1 VCRQELLSRTRG
13 EDPGPIRSHAVFLIN
28 SRSLF
33 PVVPCDF
40 PLGVPRPVHHS
51 AFSQFAQAPLTAWF
65 GPIQFC
71 LAALDSTVTDRPQRL
86 QPWSACKSPCPR
98 FCLVCSSFSA
108 GFGSVAGQLLGTS
121 SSSRLRF
128 LFMFLLLILPCVIVC
143 LWCERFFLLYFSL
156 ATGCSLVIE
165 PSVPWLEF
173 F

>member
-1 VCRQELLSRTRG
+1 MFVPLARECAARNSFPAHGAKTPARFVLTQFSSSILARCFLSCHV
-13 EDPGPIRSHAVFLIN
+13 I
-28 SRSLF
+28 SR
-33 PVVPCDF
+33 
-40 PLGVPRPVHHS
+40 LGVPRPVHHS

-128 LFMFLLLILPCVIVC
+128 SFMFLLLILPV
-143 LWCERFFLLYFSL
+143 
-156 ATGCSLVIE
+156 
-165 PSVPWLEF
+165 
-173 F
+173 